1 AYTFMRVPPALGPST
16 VECTQTNIHVALGS
30 SKRTMTSSPPQA
42 GSRSSNTR
50 HSDREVVDFFAFF
63 AARFSLIDFCAVF
76 LACFSPLSFA
86 CAIKSPSVRIG
97 PPLWPA
103 EAWARRV
110 D

>member
-1 AYTFMRVPPALGPST
+1 MRVPPALGPST

-86 CAIKSPSVRIG
+86 CAITDLRSVGAPIMTL
-97 PPLWPA
+97 PLP
-103 EAWARRV
+103 EDGRGF
-110 D
+110 